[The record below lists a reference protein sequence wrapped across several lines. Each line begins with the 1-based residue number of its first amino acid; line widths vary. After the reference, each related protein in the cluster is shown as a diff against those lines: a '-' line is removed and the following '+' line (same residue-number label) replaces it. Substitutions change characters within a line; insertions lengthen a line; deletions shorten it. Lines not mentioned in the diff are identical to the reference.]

1 MKPAYVLI
9 MDYIKAKILS
19 KELRPGDKVP
29 SENELARIFNVSRL
43 TARKAL
49 ENLEYSGIVTRIQ
62 GLGTFVASVH
72 EQLKGVRIG
81 VLITNYQDTRAS
93 MLFGIV
99 RTFQKFSIDVIPFNL
114 DALFTNTIHEERML
128 RELLKLEIKGL
139 IIEPRISSLSD
150 TLLLGLINE
159 NFPVVF
165 VDRTIEGFPKVPV
178 VYSDNRNGGQLVGK
192 HMKKHH
198 VKSALFVTEEPFDVS
213 SVKERFAGLKDEV
226 AEITWKMITDFDKDF
241 QSAVKTVQ
249 KEGLEAVFFCNDYL
263 AIRGITYLK
272 EYGYKIPADISVYG
286 FDDLRVS
293 LYAYPRLTTVHQDF
307 QAMGELAALLLVKI
321 FLGEPLEFEER
332 VPVNLMVRESCGCNK
347 L

>member
-1 MKPAYVLI
+1 MKPAYILI

-29 SENELARIFNVSRL
+29 SENELARMFNVSRL

-49 ENLEYSGIVTRIQ
+49 ENLEYEGIVTRIQ

-165 VDRTIEGFPKVPV
+165 VDRIIEGFPKVPV
-178 VYSDNRNGGQLVGK
+178 VYSDNRNGGQIVGK

-213 SVKERFAGLKDEV
+213 SVKERFDGLKDEV
-226 AEITWKMITDFDKDF
+226 TEITWKMITDFDKDF
-241 QSAVKTVQ
+241 HSAVKTVQ
-249 KEGLEAVFFCNDYL
+249 REGLEAVFFCNDYL

-307 QAMGELAALLLVKI
+307 QAMGELAALQLVKI

-332 VPVNLMVRESCGCNK
+332 VPVSLIVRESCGCNK